1 MRKALIE
8 TDCVVEVH
16 DARIPLTGRNIN
28 FQHDITGNKP
38 HILVLNK
45 KDLVF
50 NPGSDGKNHK
60 ETGKSMSEALIFAS
74 PNPQFDNRL
83 FIKLFNT

>member
-1 MRKALIE
+1 MPLNKLPS
-8 TDCVVEVH
+8 H
-16 DARIPLTGRNIN
+16 DFRIPLTGRNIN

-50 NPGSDGKNHK
+50 NPGSDGKNHQSQGFLLRQLCK
-60 ETGKSMSEALIFAS
+60 R
-74 PNPQFDNRL
+74 QL
-83 FIKLFNT
+83 FRQKFHC